1 MREWDRYTALIAAER
16 DSLDD
21 PLDGHSPTTYPFWLK
36 IREMKDE

>member
-1 MREWDRYTALIAAER
+1 MRDLYVTLWDI
-16 DSLDD
+16 LDD